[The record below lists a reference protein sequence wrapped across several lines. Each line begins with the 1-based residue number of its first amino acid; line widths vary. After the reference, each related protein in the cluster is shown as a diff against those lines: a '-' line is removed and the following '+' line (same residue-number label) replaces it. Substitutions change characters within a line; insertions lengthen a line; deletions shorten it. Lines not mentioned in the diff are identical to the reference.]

1 MRDVAL
7 TDVWLLFTASEC
19 ALDVWPLPSVVRLG
33 ACDAVAWVN
42 SNEQKGSAMAR
53 VTDTTVEGYLDVLAS
68 TEPVPGG
75 GGVAALAGSL
85 ACALGCMVAGLTI
98 GKPAYAEFD
107 ETARE
112 ALATCEQLRHRM
124 LDLSNAD
131 ADGFRPVT
139 AALKLPRSTDE
150 ERAARSEALNRAL
163 LSACEAPLEVLESAQ
178 TALEALHVL
187 AEHGTKIAVVDVGVA
202 ASLARTAA
210 DGAALTVHANAGMMT
225 DAAAAAQLRERADQL
240 MGLTEVRSREVYITA
255 KLRFS

>member
-1 MRDVAL
+1 MGGLKFGEGR
-7 TDVWLLFTASEC
+7 
-19 ALDVWPLPSVVRLG
+19 
-33 ACDAVAWVN
+33 
-42 SNEQKGSAMAR
+42 AMGR

-98 GKPAYAEFD
+98 GKPVYADFD
-107 ETARE
+107 TEARE
-112 ALATCEQLRHRM
+112 ALVTCEQLRHRM
-124 LDLSNAD
+124 LELSNAD
-131 ADGFRPVT
+131 ADGFRPVA
-139 AALKLPRSTDE
+139 AALKLPRSNDE
-150 ERAARSEALNRAL
+150 ERVARAEALNKAL
-163 LSACEAPLEVLESAQ
+163 LSACEAPIEVLENALS
-178 TALEALHVL
+178 ALEALHVL

-225 DAAAAAQLRERADQL
+225 DADAAQALRDRADQL
-240 MGLTEVRSREVYITA
+240 MGLTEVRSREVYVTA